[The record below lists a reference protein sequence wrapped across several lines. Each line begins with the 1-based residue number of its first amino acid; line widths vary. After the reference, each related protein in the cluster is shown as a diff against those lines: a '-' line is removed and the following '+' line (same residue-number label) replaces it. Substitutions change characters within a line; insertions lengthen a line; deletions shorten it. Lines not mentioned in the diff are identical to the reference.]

1 MPLNVNFKS
10 FHSDKIKVSVSWQWN
25 LVHEAIMLLSKDVSN
40 SFTKTMLWLRDAIK
54 LLSDQ

>member
-25 LVHEAIMLLSKDVSN
+25 LVNEAIMLLSKDVSN
-40 SFTKTMLWLRDAIK
+40 NFTKTMLWLRDAIK
-54 LLSDQ
+54 LLPD